1 MLFLFSVSAASLVRQ
16 ARRASGLTQSALA
29 ARMGLPQSVVARLE
43 RPGSNPTWDTVTR
56 ALAASGHELEL
67 HELTGSDRGLDLGA
81 LRVRL
86 ALSPIERLRL
96 FQESHESLGKLV
108 AGARRSDLARAG

>member
-1 MLFLFSVSAASLVRQ
+1 MSASSLIRK

-56 ALAASGHELEL
+56 ALAASGHELKL
-67 HELTGSDRGLDLGA
+67 HELTVPESGLDLGQ

-86 ALSPIERLRL
+86 DLSPSERLRL
-96 FQESHESLGKLV
+96 FQDSHESLGHLV
-108 AGARRSDLARAG
+108 ASARRSDAAGI